1 MARSSAAVLRDLG
14 HDVCDV
20 RDVGLG
26 SASDN
31 AIFERAQVE
40 QRIIVTADLDFA
52 DVRIYPPG
60 THVGIVVLRLPDHFK
75 TAEINLALEAAVSRL
90 EDAGIDGALVI
101 VEANTIRI
109 RRA

>member
-20 RDVGLG
+20 RDIGLG
-26 SASDN
+26 GASDD

-40 QRIIVTADLDFA
+40 RRVIVTADLDFA
-52 DVRIYPPG
+52 DARTYPPG
-60 THVGIVVLRLPDHFK
+60 THAGIVVLRLPDHFK
-75 TAEINLALEAAVSRL
+75 AAETNRILKAATPRL
-90 EDAGIDGALVI
+90 EDAGIDGSLVI
-101 VEANTIRI
+101 VESDSIRI